1 MSKLKWVCRTEQIAV
16 PRKMHQMKANRD
28 SSSPHRKDI
37 AKT

>member
-1 MSKLKWVCRTEQIAV
+1 MSKLKWIRRAEQIAV
-16 PRKMHQMKANRD
+16 PRKMHQMKANSD